1 MIPRQQISLLQ
12 GDEEAATRL
21 ANALLESQ
29 DKKASVEYYRK
40 AVVARLTFA
49 EKSPNSIANRGL
61 LPERYTNLAKALASS
76 DREDAFKQYGNAIEL
91 LLAPYFQRSK

>member
-1 MIPRQQISLLQ
+1 V
-12 GDEEAATRL
+12 
-21 ANALLESQ
+21 LESQ
-29 DKKASVEYYRK
+29 DKEAAVEYYRK

-61 LPERYTNLAKALASS
+61 LPERYTNLAKSLASS
-76 DREDAFKQYGNAIEL
+76 DREGGLKQYGNAMEL